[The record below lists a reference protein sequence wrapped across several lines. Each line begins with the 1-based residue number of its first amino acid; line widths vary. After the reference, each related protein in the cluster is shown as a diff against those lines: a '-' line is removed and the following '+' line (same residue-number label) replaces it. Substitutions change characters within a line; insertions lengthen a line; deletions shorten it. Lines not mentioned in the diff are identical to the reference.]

1 MALHTRVHESLRKE
15 TTDLERW
22 RRTDRE
28 PEINRST
35 MQRRTTIVIAG
46 FINNL
51 WNTDPDLLL
60 ELVQD
65 ILEKFEFRNQIN
77 RLSTRA
83 EW

>member
-1 MALHTRVHESLRKE
+1 M
-15 TTDLERW
+15 
-22 RRTDRE
+22 
-28 PEINRST
+28 
-35 MQRRTTIVIAG
+35 IAG

>member
-1 MALHTRVHESLRKE
+1 
-15 TTDLERW
+15 
-22 RRTDRE
+22 
-28 PEINRST
+28 

-46 FINNL
+46 SSTTSG
-51 WNTDPDLLL
+51 NTDPDLLL